1 MAKLTPKEKEA
12 LDLLAEG
19 LLYKEIA
26 PKMGISLGNLKQKVH
41 SVYKKLGASNRT
53 EALNKSQDTN
63 KG

>member
-26 PKMGISLGNLKQKVH
+26 PQMGITVGNLKQKVH
-41 SVYKKLGASNRT
+41 SIYKKLGAANRT
-53 EALNKSQDTN
+53 EALIKVQGTNKS
-63 KG
+63 